1 MVMGEFFV
9 WSTFFG
15 ALLFFFPVF
24 VGFDAYINVR
34 ENRAYF
40 ALSVFG
46 LRVLGGYGELYRDGA
61 AIHLTKKFAIFLPY
75 DKMGDTR
82 KYFEI
87 TDGFQLYKF
96 HQIVETGGA
105 DSVYGILL
113 ATVLQAGG
121 GAAFAYLRTKHPF
134 LSLKNGTVL
143 TDETCLKLTL
153 ESITV
158 FNGLVLTLAITKKAL
173 EGFLNWIRNKKLTAS
188 WKKQRSSS

>member
-15 ALLFFFPVF
+15 ALIFFFPVF
-24 VGFDAYINVR
+24 LGSDVYLNVR
-34 ENRAYF
+34 ENKAYF

-46 LRVLGGYGELYRDGA
+46 VRVFGGYGELYREGA
-61 AIHLTKKFAIFLPY
+61 AIHLTKKYAIFLPY

-105 DSVYGILL
+105 DTVYGVLL
-113 ATVLQAGG
+113 AAVLQAGG
-121 GAAFAYLRTKHPF
+121 GAAFAYLKTKHPF

-143 TDETCLKLTL
+143 ADEVCLKLTV
-153 ESITV
+153 ETVTV
-158 FNGLVLTLAITKKAL
+158 FNGLVLTLAIAKKTL
-173 EGFLNWIRNKKLTAS
+173 EAFLNWIRNKKLTAS

>member
-1 MVMGEFFV
+1 MGEFFV
-9 WSTFFG
+9 WSAFLGT
-15 ALLFFFPVF
+15 LLFLFPVF
-24 VGFDAYINVR
+24 VGFDPYINVR
-34 ENRAYF
+34 ENKAYF

-75 DKMGDTR
+75 DKMRDTR

-105 DSVYGILL
+105 DSIYGILL
-113 ATVLQAGG
+113 ATLLQAGG

-143 TDETCLKLTL
+143 ADETCLKLTV
-153 ESITV
+153 ETVTV
-158 FNGLVLTLAITKKAL
+158 FNGLVLTLAIAKKAL
-173 EGFLNWIRNKKLTAS
+173 EALLNWIRSKKLTAS
-188 WKKQRSSS
+188 WKKQQSNS